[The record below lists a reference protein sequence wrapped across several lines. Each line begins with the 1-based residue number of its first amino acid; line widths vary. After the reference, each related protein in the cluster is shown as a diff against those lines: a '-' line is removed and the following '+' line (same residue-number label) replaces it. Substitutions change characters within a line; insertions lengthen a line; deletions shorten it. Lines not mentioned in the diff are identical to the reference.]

1 MTRRIINLWQTL
13 DWWTVILYSLFIIAG
28 CLNIYA
34 ASYDFDNASIFDF
47 SERSGKQ
54 LTWVALA
61 AFIALVVLLLDIRFY
76 EDYANMFY
84 LFMLVLL
91 AVTIVIAPN
100 IKGSHSWLVFGPI
113 SLQPAE
119 FAKCTT
125 ALALAKFLNNG
136 NGILEQWKNLMI
148 AFSIILLPM
157 MLIIFQNEAGSALVY
172 CAFLLMF
179 YREGMTGIILLS
191 VICAITFFIVGI
203 KFSDIMI
210 FSPEESAGFFYS
222 GLFLAIVVVVF
233 MAWHFKEKT
242 VAKVSFLIYSIALII
257 GFISHHFNPIKYTL
271 LLTIAHSLVACY
283 GIAVAFI
290 YKYKRYIFIPIIIFA
305 SFGFSYSIDYLFHN
319 VLKPHQRIRIEVTL
333 GIQDDPRGVGY
344 NVNQSKIAIGS
355 GGFTGKGFLN
365 GTQTKLKY
373 VPEQDTDFIFCTIG
387 EEWGFLGSF
396 AVIIG
401 YLLFLIRLITLAE
414 RQRTVFARVY
424 GYSVVSIIFFH
435 LLVNLGMALGL
446 TPVIG
451 IPLPFFSYGGSS
463 LWGFTILLFVFL
475 RLDAGRLERF

>member
-61 AFIALVVLLLDIRFY
+61 GFIALVVLLLDTRFY
-76 EDYANMFY
+76 EDYANAFY

-136 NGILEQWKNLMI
+136 NGMLEHWKNLMI
-148 AFSIILLPM
+148 AFAIILAPM

-172 CAFLLMF
+172 STFLLMF

-203 KFSDIMI
+203 KFSDVMI

-222 GLFLAIVVVVF
+222 ELFLAIVVIAF
-233 MAWHFKEKT
+233 MAWHFKEKS
-242 VAKVSFLIYSIALII
+242 VAKVSFLIYAIALII
-257 GFISHHFNPIKYTL
+257 GVISHFFNPIKYTL
-271 LLTIAHSLVACY
+271 LLTIAHCLVACY

-290 YKYKRYIFIPIIIFA
+290 YKYKRYILIPIIIFV
-305 SFGFSYSIDYLFHN
+305 SFGFSFSIDYIFHN

-355 GGFTGKGFLN
+355 GGFLGKGFLN

-396 AVIIG
+396 AVIAS

-463 LWGFTILLFVFL
+463 LWGFTILLFIFL